1 MADVTEAVKGRWHGI
16 LKTLGVDEKY
26 LQNKN
31 GPCPLCEGED
41 RYTFTDLNGDGV
53 YLCRGCGNG
62 NGWTLVQKLFKW
74 DFRTAVEHIE
84 PLVGIGK
91 VEKLEITPKKDPV
104 PALNYVGKQAKPI
117 EWNGS
122 VGQYLRSR
130 GIADIPDGLK
140 EARLDYFED
149 GISKGK
155 YDCMLGVIKDFE
167 GNGVSFHITYTKD
180 GKKADLKNSRK
191 IMPPKGTITG
201 SSIRLDVDWQEKSV
215 LASFGED
222 TGTGMKT
229 ICVAEGIE
237 TAYSASQDCGYPAF
251 AATNAHCL
259 ENFIPPN
266 GVECVMVYGDN
277 DASFTGQ
284 ASAYILAKRLKMK
297 GIKAFVFIPDK
308 INTDWNDSMHS
319 DFKDFLEN

>member
-1 MADVTEAVKGRWHGI
+1 
-16 LKTLGVDEKY
+16 
-26 LQNKN
+26 
-31 GPCPLCEGED
+31 
-41 RYTFTDLNGDGV
+41 V

-91 VEKLEITPKKDPV
+91 IKKLEAVPKKDPV
-104 PALNYVGKQAKPI
+104 PALNYVGKQAI
-117 EWNGS
+117 AINWNGS
-122 VGQYLRSR
+122 VGKYLRSR
-130 GIADIPDGLK
+130 GVVDIPVGLK
-140 EARLDYFED
+140 QATLDYFED
-149 GISKGK
+149 GSSKGK
-155 YDCMLGVIKDFE
+155 YECMLGVIKDFE

-201 SSIRLDVDWQEKSV
+201 SSIRLDVDHNNDEN
-215 LASFGED
+215 
-222 TGTGMKT
+222 T

-266 GVECVMVYGDN
+266 GVECVLIYGDN

-284 ASAYILAKRLKMK
+284 AAAYILAKRLKMK
-297 GIKAFVFIPDK
+297 GLKAFVLIPDK
-308 INTDWNDSMHS
+308 INTDWNDKMH
-319 DFKDFLEN
+319 DNFKDFLEN

>member
-1 MADVTEAVKGRWHGI
+1 MSDVTDAVKGRWHGI
-16 LKTLGVDEKY
+16 LKTLGVEDKY

-31 GPCPLCEGED
+31 GPCPLCGGVD

-91 VEKLEITPKKDPV
+91 IEKVEVTPKKDPR
-104 PALNYVGKQAKPI
+104 PALNFVAKKLEPI
-117 EWNGS
+117 QYNGS

-130 GIADIPDGLK
+130 GVVDIPNGLK
-140 EARLDYFED
+140 QATLDYYEN
-149 GISKGK
+149 GKSIGK
-155 YDCMLGVIKDFE
+155 YECMLGVIKDFE

-180 GKKADLKNSRK
+180 GKKADLKNARK

-201 SSIRLDVDWQEKSV
+201 AAIRLSDDWIEESV
-215 LASFGED
+215 LSSHSDSGNS
-222 TGTGMKT
+222 KNT
-229 ICVAEGIE
+229 ICIAEGIE
-237 TAYSASQDCGYPAF
+237 TAYSASEDCGFPAF

-266 GVECVMVYGDN
+266 GVECVFIYGDN

-284 ASAYILAKRLKMK
+284 AAAYILAKRLKMK
-297 GIKAFVFIPDK
+297 GIDAFVLIPDK
-308 INTDWNDSMHS
+308 INTDWNDVMHNN
-319 DFKDFLEN
+319 FKEFLEN

>member
-1 MADVTEAVKGRWHGI
+1 MADVTDAVKGRWHGI

-117 EWNGS
+117 EYNGS
-122 VGQYLRSR
+122 VGRYLRSR
-130 GIADIPDGLK
+130 GVVDIPDGLK

-149 GISKGK
+149 GTSKGK

-229 ICVAEGIE
+229 ICVAE
-237 TAYSASQDCGYPAF
+237 
-251 AATNAHCL
+251 
-259 ENFIPPN
+259 
-266 GVECVMVYGDN
+266 
-277 DASFTGQ
+277 
-284 ASAYILAKRLKMK
+284 KR
-297 GIKAFVFIPDK
+297 GCF
-308 INTDWNDSMHS
+308 
-319 DFKDFLEN
+319 